1 MAGNDV
7 LSAHAHTSA
16 ALVTRRARLRGVVVN
31 TSSGTTGDVI
41 FYDNASAASG
51 TVLLEVDEKSQ
62 GMTDIIIPGD
72 GILAKNGIY
81 VSLPANVTATAF
93 YE

>member
-7 LSAHAHTSA
+7 LSSHAHTSS
-16 ALVTRRARLRGVVVN
+16 ALVARRARLRGVVVN
-31 TSSGTTGDVI
+31 TASGATGNVV

-51 TVLLEVDEKSQ
+51 SVLLEVDEKSQ

>member
-7 LSAHAHTSA
+7 LSAHSHTSA
-16 ALVTRRARLRGVVVN
+16 TLIGRRCRLRGVVVN
-31 TSSGTTGDVI
+31 TASGATGDVV

-51 TVLLEVDEKSQ
+51 TVLIEVDEKSQ

-72 GILAKNGIY
+72 GILAKNGVY
-81 VSLPANVTATAF
+81 VSLPANVSATIF

>member
-7 LSAHAHTSA
+7 RSAHAHTSA
-16 ALVTRRARLRGVVVN
+16 ALINRRCRLRGVVVN
-31 TSSGTTGDVI
+31 TSSGGSGDVV

-51 TVLLEVDEKSQ
+51 TVLLEVDEKTPS
-62 GMTDIIIPGD
+62 TVDIIIPGD
-72 GILAKNGIY
+72 GILAKNGVY
-81 VSLPANVTATAF
+81 VSLPANVTTTIF

>member
-7 LSAHAHTSA
+7 LSAHSHTSA
-16 ALVTRRARLRGVVVN
+16 ALINRRCRMRGVVIN
-31 TSSGTTGDVI
+31 TDSGATGDVI

-62 GMTDIIIPGD
+62 GMLDIIIPGD
-72 GILAKNGIY
+72 GILAKNGVY
-81 VSLPANVTATAF
+81 VSLPANVTATIF

>member
-7 LSAHAHTSA
+7 LAAHSHTSA
-16 ALVTRRARLRGVVVN
+16 AMVARRCRVRGVVIN
-31 TSSGTTGDVI
+31 TSSGATGNVV

-51 TVLLEVDEKSQ
+51 TELLEVDEKAT
-62 GMTDIIIPGD
+62 GTTDIQIPGN
-72 GILAKNGIY
+72 GILAKNGVY
-81 VSLPANVTATAF
+81 VSLPANVTATIF

>member
-7 LSAHAHTSA
+7 LSAHAHASSA
-16 ALVTRRARLRGVVVN
+16 LINRRCRLRGVVVN
-31 TSSGTTGDVI
+31 TGSGASGDVT

-51 TVLLEVDEKSQ
+51 SVLLEVDEKAQS
-62 GMTDIIIPGD
+62 TVDIIIPGD
-72 GILAKNGIY
+72 GILAKNGVY
-81 VSLPANVTATAF
+81 VSLPANVSATIF

>member
-7 LSAHAHTSA
+7 LAKHTHTSA
-16 ALVTRRARLRGVVVN
+16 ALVDRRNRLRGVVVN
-31 TSSGTTGDVI
+31 TTSGGSGDVI

-51 TVLLEVDEKSQ
+51 TVLLEVDEKTAS
-62 GMTDIIIPGD
+62 TVDIIIPGD
-72 GILAKNGIY
+72 GILAKNGVY
-81 VSLPANVTATAF
+81 ASLPSNVSVTIF

>member
-16 ALVTRRARLRGVVVN
+16 ALVARRARLRGVVVN
-31 TSSGTTGDVI
+31 TASGATGNVV

-51 TVLLEVDEKSQ
+51 SVLLEVDEKSQ

>member
-1 MAGNDV
+1 MAGNNV
-7 LSAHAHTSA
+7 FSAHSHTSA
-16 ALVTRRARLRGVVVN
+16 ALVTRRCKLRGVTVN
-31 TSSGTTGDVI
+31 TASGASGDVI

-51 TVLLEVDEKSQ
+51 SVLLEVDEKAQ

>member
-7 LSAHAHTSA
+7 LAAHAHTSA
-16 ALVTRRARLRGVVVN
+16 ALVTRRSRLRGVVVN
-31 TSSGTTGDVI
+31 TSSGATGDVI

>member
-1 MAGNDV
+1 MAGNEV
-7 LSAHAHTSA
+7 LSAHAHTSGA
-16 ALVTRRARLRGVVVN
+16 MVTRRCRMRGVVVN
-31 TSSGTTGDVI
+31 TASGATGNVV

-62 GMTDIIIPGD
+62 GMGDIIIPGD
-72 GILAKNGIY
+72 GILAKNGVY
-81 VSLPANVTATAF
+81 ASLPANVTATIF

>member
-7 LSAHAHTSA
+7 LSAHAHTSS
-16 ALVTRRARLRGVVVN
+16 ALVARRARLRGVVVN
-31 TSSGTTGDVI
+31 TASGATGNVV

-51 TVLLEVDEKSQ
+51 SVLLEVDEKSQ

>member
-7 LSAHAHTSA
+7 LSAPSHTST
-16 ALVTRRARLRGVVVN
+16 ALVDRRARLRGVVVN
-31 TSSGTTGDVI
+31 TSSGGSGDVI

-51 TVLLEVDEKSQ
+51 TVLLEVDEKAQ

-72 GILAKNGIY
+72 GILAKNGVY
-81 VSLPANVTATAF
+81 VSLPANVTATVF

>member
-16 ALVTRRARLRGVVVN
+16 ALINRRCRLRGVVIN
-31 TSSGTTGDVI
+31 TSSGGSGDVV
-41 FYDNASAASG
+41 FYDSASAASG
-51 TVLLEVDEKSQ
+51 TVLLEVDEKAQS
-62 GMTDIIIPGD
+62 TVDIIIPGD
-72 GILAKNGIY
+72 GILAKNGVY
-81 VSLPANVTATAF
+81 VLLPSNVTATIF

>member
-7 LSAHAHTSA
+7 LSAHTHTSA
-16 ALVTRRARLRGVVVN
+16 VLINRRSRLRGVVVN
-31 TSSGTTGDVI
+31 TTSGTSGDVI
-41 FYDNASAASG
+41 FYDNSSAASG
-51 TVLLEVDEKSQ
+51 TVLLEVDEKAQ

-72 GILAKNGIY
+72 GILAKNGVY
-81 VSLPANVTATAF
+81 ASLPSNTTVTIF

>member
-7 LSAHAHTSA
+7 LSAHSHASA
-16 ALVTRRARLRGVVVN
+16 ALVTRRCRLRGVVIN
-31 TSSGTTGDVI
+31 TESGATGNVI

-51 TVLLEVDEKSQ
+51 TVLLEVDEKTA
-62 GMTDIIIPGD
+62 GTTDIQVPGS
-72 GILAKNGIY
+72 GILAKNGVY
-81 VSLPANVTATAF
+81 VSLPASVTATVF

>member
-7 LSAHAHTSA
+7 LSAHSHTSA
-16 ALVTRRARLRGVVVN
+16 ALINRRCRLRGVVIN
-31 TSSGTTGDVI
+31 TDSGSTGDVI

-62 GMTDIIIPGD
+62 GMLDIIIPGD
-72 GILAKNGIY
+72 GILAKNGVY
-81 VSLPANVTATAF
+81 VSLPSNVTATIF